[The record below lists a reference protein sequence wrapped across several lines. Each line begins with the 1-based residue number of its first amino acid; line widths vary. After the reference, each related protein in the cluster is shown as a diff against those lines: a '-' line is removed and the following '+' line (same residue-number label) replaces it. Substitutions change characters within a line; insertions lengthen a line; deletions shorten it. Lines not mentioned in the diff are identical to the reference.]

1 MARAQSDMTVG
12 SPLKLI
18 LVFAFPILIGNI
30 FQQLYN
36 VVDTAV
42 IGNVLGDDSL
52 AAIGATSA
60 IYSLIIGFANG
71 ASNGFAV
78 VLARFFGRKA
88 YEDMSRTVCLT
99 VVLTFGISLVL
110 TAASLLGIR
119 PLLEFLQTPPEIIDD
134 AAQYLIIIL
143 SFSIITMLYNMMA
156 AMLRAIGNSTAPLVF
171 LVAATIVNI
180 GADLAFVPVMGIAG
194 AAYATVIAQ
203 AVSVVLCLVY
213 IIKKC
218 PLLHF
223 KKKYLIWDRY
233 LLSDLT
239 STALSM
245 GLMYAIVSVG
255 SVALQGAVNSFG
267 STTIAAHTAA
277 RKIDDIF
284 MLTLG
289 TISAAS
295 STFASQNYGAG
306 KYDRVKKGIVTSILI
321 AFVWSAFSV
330 IAVFLGCDFMVSAL
344 TGSTDRELLETAALY
359 IKINIPFF
367 FMLSILLV
375 LRSSLQG
382 IGRKIVPLCASGMEL
397 ICKFAAVGFIAPA
410 LGYFGVCI
418 IEPIIWT
425 VCMAMVGVDFLFFI
439 RKTKELPQNG

>member
-1 MARAQSDMTVG
+1 MTVG
-12 SPLKLI
+12 KPLKL
-18 LVFAFPILIGNI
+18 LLFFAFPILIGNV

-42 IGNVLGDDSL
+42 IGHVLGDDSL

-60 IYSLIIGFANG
+60 IYNLIIGFANG
-71 ASNGFAV
+71 ATNGFSV
-78 VLARFFGRKA
+78 IIARFFGRKS
-88 YEDMSRTVCLT
+88 YEDMSKSVCLT
-99 VVLTFGISLVL
+99 VVLTLGISVVL

-119 PLLEFLQTPPEIIDD
+119 PLLEFLQTPSDIID
-134 AAQYLIIIL
+134 AAAEYLIIIL
-143 SFSIITMLYNMMA
+143 VFSVITMLYNMMA

-171 LVAATIVNI
+171 LVAATVVNI
-180 GADLAFVPVMGIAG
+180 AADLAFVPSMGISG

-203 AVSVVLCLVY
+203 AVSVVLCLIY
-213 IIKKC
+213 IVKKC

-223 KKKYLIWDRY
+223 KKKYLVMDKY
-233 LLSDLT
+233 LLSDLST
-239 STALSM
+239 TALSM

-255 SVALQGAVNSFG
+255 SVALQRAVNSFG

-277 RKIDDIF
+277 RKLDDIF
-284 MLTLG
+284 MLPLG
-289 TISAAS
+289 TISMAA

-306 KYDRVKKGIVTSILI
+306 KYDRVKKGIITSILL
-321 AFVWSAFSV
+321 AFVWSAISIV
-330 IAVFLGCDFMVSAL
+330 LVFVGSDFMVSAL
-344 TGSTDRELLETAALY
+344 TGSNEKELLETAAFY

-367 FMLSILLV
+367 FMLSLLLV

-382 IGRKIVPLCASGMEL
+382 IGRKIVPLCASAVEL
-397 ICKFAAVGFIAPA
+397 VGKFAAVGFIAPT

-425 VCMAMVGVDFLFFI
+425 VCMFLVGVDFIVFI
-439 RKTKELPQNG
+439 KKSKKMPQN

>member
-1 MARAQSDMTVG
+1 MTVG
-12 SPLKLI
+12 KPLKL
-18 LVFAFPILIGNI
+18 LLFFAFPILIGNV

-42 IGNVLGDDSL
+42 IGHVLGDDSL

-60 IYSLIIGFANG
+60 IYNLIIGFANG
-71 ASNGFAV
+71 ATNGFSV
-78 VLARFFGRKA
+78 VIARFFGRKS
-88 YEDMSRTVCLT
+88 YEDMSKSVWLT
-99 VVLTFGISLVL
+99 VVLTLGISVVL

-119 PLLEFLQTPPEIIDD
+119 PLLEFLQTPSDIID
-134 AAQYLIIIL
+134 AAAEYLIIIL
-143 SFSIITMLYNMMA
+143 AFSVITMLYNMMA

-171 LVAATIVNI
+171 LVAATVVNI
-180 GADLAFVPVMGIAG
+180 AADLAFVPSMGISG

-203 AVSVVLCLVY
+203 AVSVVLCLIY

-223 KKKYLIWDRY
+223 KKKYLVMDKY
-233 LLSDLT
+233 LLSDLST
-239 STALSM
+239 TALSM

-255 SVALQGAVNSFG
+255 SVALQRAVNGFG

-277 RKIDDIF
+277 RKLDDIF
-284 MLTLG
+284 MLPLG
-289 TISAAS
+289 TISMAA

-306 KYDRVKKGIVTSILI
+306 KYDRVKKGIITSILL
-321 AFVWSAFSV
+321 AFVWSAISIV
-330 IAVFLGCDFMVSAL
+330 LVFVGSDFMVSAL
-344 TGSTDRELLETAALY
+344 TGSNEKELLETAAFY

-367 FMLSILLV
+367 FMLSLLLV

-382 IGRKIVPLCASGMEL
+382 IGRKIVPLCASAVEL
-397 ICKFAAVGFIAPA
+397 VGKFAAVGFIAPA

-425 VCMAMVGVDFLFFI
+425 VCMFLVGVDFIVFI
-439 RKTKELPQNG
+439 KKSKKMPQN